1 MKMKK
6 LLLMIL
12 TLSLIFTGLVACDSN
27 GENETTDATEQGG
40 STPSGSTSGTCD
52 MAAVEAEI
60 DSMRMD
66 AFEETADVTEY
77 VKFTVKD
84 HGEFVVRLR
93 ADIAPITVENFQKL
107 VSEKFY
113 DGLTF
118 HRIMK
123 GFMIQG
129 GDPKGDGTGGSGTT
143 IKGEFAQ
150 NGVRNDL
157 SHITGVI
164 SMARLS
170 YPLDSATSQFFV
182 CNADASGSLD
192 GGYAAFGYV
201 VAGLETVLMISDVE
215 VTSNGREMSKPVEK
229 VVIEKVCFVT
239 KN

>member
-1 MKMKK
+1 MNA
-6 LLLMIL
+6 
-12 TLSLIFTGLVACDSN
+12 VAN
-27 GENETTDATEQGG
+27 
-40 STPSGSTSGTCD
+40 
-52 MAAVEAEI
+52 EI
-60 DSMRMD
+60 DSMNIMD
-66 AFEETADVTEY
+66 FTETTEKTEF
-77 VKFTVKD
+77 VKFMVKD

-93 ADIAPITVENFQKL
+93 ADIAPITVDNFQKL

-150 NGVRNDL
+150 NGVRNQL

-164 SMARLS
+164 SMARRS
-170 YPLDSATSQFFV
+170 MPLDSATSQFFV

-192 GGYAAFGYV
+192 GGYAGFGYV

-229 VVIEKVCFVT
+229 VIMEKVCFVT

>member
-1 MKMKK
+1 MKAIKIIT
-6 LLLMIL
+6 LLLSL
-12 TLSLIFTGLVACDSN
+12 TLLLGGLVSCGEASQG
-27 GENETTDATEQGG
+27 GENETIPPLDNNVGI
-40 STPSGSTSGTCD
+40 CD
-52 MAAVEAEI
+52 MNAVENEI
-60 DSMRMD
+60 DSMSMME
-66 AFEETADVTEY
+66 FVETSEKTEF

-93 ADIAPITVENFQKL
+93 ADIAPITVDNFQKL

-129 GDPKGDGTGGSGTT
+129 GDPNGDGTGGSGQT
-143 IKGEFAQ
+143 IKGEFSQ
-150 NGVRNDL
+150 NGVRNQL

-164 SMARLS
+164 SMARRS
-170 YPLDSATSQFFV
+170 MPLDSATSQFFI
-182 CNADASGSLD
+182 CNDDSAARSLD

-215 VTSNGREMSKPVEK
+215 VTSNGREMSKPVET
-229 VVIEKVCFVT
+229 VVMERVCFVT
-239 KN
+239 KK